1 MNQDIKFTVNLQ
13 IVGKELLK
21 DTELIISSGAKY
33 GIIGQNGIGKTTL
46 LNYLNNRQHP
56 DLNKLHTIYMVN
68 QEVPASEMSIYNK
81 VLESNTEVI
90 KRILRIAEIEKEF
103 DIINEEN
110 EDSKLSDK
118 LSEELNNLQNELLY
132 YDYYTQESSIKK
144 ILSGLGFSQ
153 DQFDEPIS
161 KFSGG
166 WRMRIALACA
176 LYRKPSLLL
185 LDEPTNH
192 LDLEANIWLIEY
204 LKSYNNTIIVISHD
218 IEFLDEVCTNII
230 HFENQKLNYYKG
242 GYYKFKRQY
251 DQEIKEK
258 QKIIDKIEK
267 QIKNLKTSGKKKN
280 EIDEFIKK
288 NPLPEI
294 PYYKKI
300 NMDFGSVDDD
310 SENNLVVLNNI
321 SFSYGD
327 KLILED
333 IDLGIN
339 YKTRITFV
347 GKNGSGKSTL
357 MKIISG
363 ELLPSSGEISKND
376 HIRISYFNQHTFE
389 YLPLEKTPL
398 EYLNEKFSKLDEKT
412 LRGYLGRIGL
422 EGIKHKV
429 PMQNLSGGQKVRVS
443 LAELQ
448 LNNPHVLVLD
458 EPTNHLDLQTIEALK
473 ESINNFDGA
482 VIITSHN
489 IDLIEDTNCSVFE
502 ISDHYCKPIEF
513 SDYCVKILN
522 S

>member
-1 MNQDIKFTVNLQ
+1 MNQDIKFIVNLQ
-13 IVGKELLK
+13 INGKDLLK
-21 DTELIISSGAKY
+21 DSELIISSGAKY
-33 GIIGQNGIGKTTL
+33 GIIGANGVGKTTL
-46 LNYLNNRQHP
+46 LNYIGNRNHQ
-56 DLNKLHTIYMVN
+56 DLNKISTIYMVN
-68 QEVPASEMSIYNK
+68 QEVSSSEISIFNK
-81 VLESNTEVI
+81 VLESNTEII
-90 KRILRIAEIEKEF
+90 KRVLRIAEIENKE
-103 DIINEEN
+103 DSSDDENEELIRLEN
-110 EDSKLSDK
+110 
-118 LSEELNNLQNELLY
+118 ELNDLEY
-132 YDYYTQESSIKK
+132 SKQESEIKK
-144 ILSGLGFSQ
+144 ILFGLGFSNE
-153 DQFDEPIS
+153 QFNQPIS
-161 KFSGG
+161 MFSGG

-204 LKSYNNTIIVISHD
+204 LKSYKNTIIVISHD

-267 QIKNLKTSGKKKN
+267 QIKNMKSSGKKKN
-280 EIDEFIKK
+280 EIEEYIKK
-288 NPLPEI
+288 NPLPHM
-294 PYYKKI
+294 PHYKRI
-300 NMDFGSVDDD
+300 HIDFGSVNYNDND
-310 SENNLVVLNNI
+310 NNLIILNNI

-327 KLILED
+327 KKILEN

-357 MKIISG
+357 MKIICG
-363 ELLPSSGEISKND
+363 ELIPTSGEINKDD

-389 YLPLEKTPL
+389 YLPLDKTPL
-398 EYLNEKFSKLDEKT
+398 EYLTEKFPKIDEPT
-412 LRGYLGRIGL
+412 IRSYLGKIGL
-422 EGIKHKV
+422 EGSKHKV

-443 LAELQ
+443 FVELQ
-448 LNNPHVLVLD
+448 LNNPHVIVLD

-473 ESINNFDGA
+473 DSINMFDGA
-482 VIITSHN
+482 IIITSHN
-489 IDLIEDTNCSVFE
+489 IDLIEDTDCQVYE
-502 ISDHYCKPIEF
+502 ISDRNCGRIEF